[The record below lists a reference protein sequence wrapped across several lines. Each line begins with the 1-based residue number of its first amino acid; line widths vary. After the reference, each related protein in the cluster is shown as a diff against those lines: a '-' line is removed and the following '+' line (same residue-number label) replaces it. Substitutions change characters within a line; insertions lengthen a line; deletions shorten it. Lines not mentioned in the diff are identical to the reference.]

1 VLAKSQIKLFLIP
14 PEWDDILRLLAS
26 LKLGRVPAE
35 GIMRTLQVA
44 DKPTSLAK
52 AIAEIGRIDKT
63 IHMLNY
69 LHDKSFRRQ
78 TLVQLNLG
86 EGRHSLGR
94 AVFHGK
100 RGELHQRY
108 RAGQEDQLG
117 ALGLVLNII
126 TLWNTIYMDAAINQ
140 LRQEGFPV
148 YDEDVARLSAYGY
161 GQAIKNNKKSLS
173 RLAVPLLPKADNIPS
188 YINLDYAS
196 YCRFKYKYLIILRD
210 AYKGRS
216 Y

>member
-1 VLAKSQIKLFLIP
+1 
-14 PEWDDILRLLAS
+14 
-26 LKLGRVPAE
+26 
-35 GIMRTLQVA
+35 M
-44 DKPTSLAK
+44 
-52 AIAEIGRIDKT
+52 
-63 IHMLNY
+63 
-69 LHDKSFRRQ
+69 
-78 TLVQLNLG
+78 QLNLG

-94 AVFHGK
+94 SVFHGK

-161 GQAIKNNKKSLS
+161 GHINMLGRYSFAMPDEVKRGEL
-173 RLAVPLLPKADNIPS
+173 RPLRTTEGP
-188 YINLDYAS
+188 
-196 YCRFKYKYLIILRD
+196 
-210 AYKGRS
+210 
-216 Y
+216 

>member
-1 VLAKSQIKLFLIP
+1 
-14 PEWDDILRLLAS
+14 
-26 LKLGRVPAE
+26 
-35 GIMRTLQVA
+35 MRTLQVA
-44 DKPTSLAK
+44 DKPTRLAK

-69 LHDKSFRRQ
+69 LHDESFRRQ

-94 AVFHGK
+94 SVFHGK

-161 GQAIKNNKKSLS
+161 GHINMLGRYSFAMPDEVKRGEL
-173 RLAVPLLPKADNIPS
+173 RPLRTTEKP
-188 YINLDYAS
+188 
-196 YCRFKYKYLIILRD
+196 
-210 AYKGRS
+210 
-216 Y
+216 